1 MARGQRPMKGFR
13 PGKEPPELRKK
24 RAKEQF
30 GDVNAAQE
38 RLIELFA
45 ERTPEEARALI
56 RRWTIG
62 LLAGAIILAA
72 AAGVLY
78 VVWSPVAAIV
88 AGVLALLVAV
98 VWWRIRSQRQDLETM
113 VDAVSGPGRGK
124 RR

>member
-78 VVWSPVAAIV
+78 VVWSPVAAII